1 MRVRVEQTSLPGIGV
16 RHDFVTE
23 SGQRLG
29 VVSHRDGR
37 RALIVY
43 DADDPDA
50 RLAAIPLRDE
60 EAEALADLLGAS
72 LMLGQLAGLRDQA
85 AGLLTE
91 QIALPAGTPFV
102 GRPLGDT
109 KARTR
114 TSASIVA
121 ILRGAGVIPS
131 PGPDF
136 GFETGDVVVAVGT
149 RKGLDALTRILADG
163 DPDG

>member
-1 MRVRVEQTSLPGIGV
+1 MEQTSLPGIGT

-23 SGQRLG
+23 SGERIG

-43 DADDPDA
+43 DRDDPDA
-50 RLAAIPLRDE
+50 RLAAIPLTDD

-91 QIALPAGTPFV
+91 QLPLPASSPFV
-102 GRPLGDT
+102 GRKLGDT
-109 KARTR
+109 RARTR

-121 ILRGAGVIPS
+121 VLRSAQVIPS
-131 PGPDF
+131 PGPSF
-136 GFETGDVVVAVGT
+136 QFENGDVVVAVGT
-149 RKGLDALTRILADG
+149 RRGLDALTRILAND